1 VFCSQDISQIT
12 VSNVLGGTG
21 AYTYVVA
28 GSATA
33 PLAGAY
39 GNNPVLSVDTNLTNL
54 SDVYVKDANGCIA
67 MQNVTVVSDALPTIV
82 APAAQCFEGTAL
94 TVDLSPN
101 TITTT
106 YNGTKIYT

>member
-1 VFCSQDISQIT
+1 MLLLTEPAAITFTTAATKVFCSQDISQIT

-39 GNNPVLSVDTNLTNL
+39 GNNPVLSVEQT
-54 SDVYVKDANGCIA
+54 
-67 MQNVTVVSDALPTIV
+67 
-82 APAAQCFEGTAL
+82 
-94 TVDLSPN
+94 
-101 TITTT
+101 
-106 YNGTKIYT
+106 

>member
-1 VFCSQDISQIT
+1 VQAVQPQHT
-12 VSNVLGGTG
+12 
-21 AYTYVVA
+21 
-28 GSATA
+28 
-33 PLAGAY
+33 AGAY

-54 SDVYVKDANGCIA
+54 SWDVYVKDANGCIA

-82 APAAQCFEGTAL
+82 APAAHVEGTAL

>member
-1 VFCSQDISQIT
+1 
-12 VSNVLGGTG
+12 
-21 AYTYVVA
+21 
-28 GSATA
+28 
-33 PLAGAY
+33 
-39 GNNPVLSVDTNLTNL
+39 
-54 SDVYVKDANGCIA
+54 VKDANGCIA
-67 MQNVTVVSDALPTIV
+67 MQNVTVVSDAPPTIV